1 MILNKLWE
9 LLHQSPS
16 YATAAPTRH
25 NRSRWLDCMRR
36 RITFLSE
43 FGTNMYKRDVIV
55 ELSSLRDIV
64 DASSIA
70 CKAVTRNR
78 RFIENTSEFSFWKL

>member
-1 MILNKLWE
+1 MTMDS
-9 LLHQSPS
+9 LL
-16 YATAAPTRH
+16 
-25 NRSRWLDCMRR
+25 
-36 RITFLSE
+36 E
-43 FGTNMYKRDVIV
+43 FV
-55 ELSSLRDIV
+55 SLRDIV

>member
-1 MILNKLWE
+1 
-9 LLHQSPS
+9 
-16 YATAAPTRH
+16 
-25 NRSRWLDCMRR
+25 
-36 RITFLSE
+36 
-43 FGTNMYKRDVIV
+43 MYKRDVIV